1 MKQSDA
7 KILLVLLAIGL
18 IVASIFLVAK
28 PKNDSIK
35 ALNSEISELQAR
47 YDDLCAKEAQ
57 KDQFIAETK
66 EFNEQ
71 FAAEVAKYAPDL
83 NQENTLMF
91 LKGVE
96 ESHEFQNVTA
106 SLPRPTTYYVLGQ
119 GAVAEGAAVS
129 EDAEEAA
136 KQYQVLSDAYS
147 IAYRGSYEDLKKYLD
162 YIANYKYRMCIS
174 QISIAYASDAE
185 QPLDECTG
193 SLTLNEYAVTGPDRV
208 ADVPTIDVKEGKEI
222 IFEDVNGGNRSS
234 TSYDSDNGESIIAT
248 HNLVILLSNANSDT
262 SSGIIVAS
270 NESDESSY
278 VTSSANSE
286 QNLDIQITEE
296 DGKKYITYAIGASS
310 KKVEV
315 LSSDVTI
322 FVKSSD
328 RAGSDDTNGVNV
340 SINNSTDL
348 GVYIKVNGDDATTP
362 RFKIGSKTGTVKVF

>member
-35 ALNSEISELQAR
+35 ALQTEISDLQAR

-96 ESHEFQNVTA
+96 EAHEFQNVTA

-119 GAVAEGAAVS
+119 GSVADGATVA

-147 IAYRGSYEDLKKYLD
+147 ITYRGSYDDLKKYLD

-174 QISIAYASDAE
+174 QIQISYSSDAE

-222 IFEDVNGGNRSS
+222 IFEDINGGNRSS
-234 TSYDSDNGESIIAT
+234 TSYDSDNGESIVAN
-248 HNLVILLSNANSDT
+248 HNLVILLTNANSDT

-286 QNLDIQITEE
+286 QNLDVQITEE

-322 FVKSSD
+322 FVKSSE
-328 RAGSDDTNGVNV
+328 RVGSDDTNGVNV

-348 GVYIKVNGDDATTP
+348 AVYIKVNGDDASSP
-362 RFKIGSKTGTVKVF
+362 RFKIGSKTGSVKVF

>member
-35 ALNSEISELQAR
+35 ALQTEISDLQAR

-96 ESHEFQNVTA
+96 EAHEFQNVTA
-106 SLPRPTTYYVLGQ
+106 SLPRPTNYYVLGQ
-119 GAVAEGAAVS
+119 GSVADGATVA

-147 IAYRGSYEDLKKYLD
+147 ITYRGSYDDLKKYLD

-174 QISIAYASDAE
+174 QITIAYAADAE
-185 QPLDECTG
+185 KPLDECAGT
-193 SLTLNEYAVTGPDRV
+193 LTLNEYAVTGPDRV
-208 ADVPTIDVKEGKEI
+208 ADVPTIDVKEGKEV
-222 IFEDVNGGNRSS
+222 IFEDINGGNRSS
-234 TSYDSDNGESIIAT
+234 TSYDSDNGESIVAN
-248 HNLVILLSNANSDT
+248 HNIVILLTNANSDT

-286 QNLDIQITEE
+286 QNLDVSITEE

-322 FVKSSD
+322 FVKSSE
-328 RAGSDDTNGVNV
+328 RVGSDDTNGVNV

-348 GVYIKVNGDDATTP
+348 AVYIKVNGDDSSSP
-362 RFKIGSKTGTVKVF
+362 RFKIGSKTGSVKVF

>member
-35 ALNSEISELQAR
+35 ALQTEISDLQAR

-96 ESHEFQNVTA
+96 EAHEFQNVTA

-119 GAVAEGAAVS
+119 GSVADGATVA

-147 IAYRGSYEDLKKYLD
+147 ITYRGSYDDLKKYLD

-174 QISIAYASDAE
+174 QITIAYASDAE

-193 SLTLNEYAVTGPDRV
+193 ALTLNEYAVTGPDRV

-222 IFEDVNGGNRSS
+222 IFEDINGGNRSS
-234 TSYDSDNGESIIAT
+234 TSYDSDNGESIVAN
-248 HNLVILLSNANSDT
+248 HNLVILLTNANSDT

-286 QNLDIQITEE
+286 QNLDVQITEE

-322 FVKSSD
+322 FVKSSE
-328 RAGSDDTNGVNV
+328 RVGSDDTNGVNV

-348 GVYIKVNGDDATTP
+348 AVYIKVNGDDASSP
-362 RFKIGSKTGTVKVF
+362 RFKIGSKTGSVKVF

>member
-35 ALNSEISELQAR
+35 ALQTEISDLQAR

-96 ESHEFQNVTA
+96 EAHEFQNVTA

-119 GAVAEGAAVS
+119 GSVADGAAVA

-147 IAYRGSYEDLKKYLD
+147 ITYRGSYDDLKKYLD

-174 QISIAYASDAE
+174 QITIAYASDAE
-185 QPLDECTG
+185 EPLDECTG
-193 SLTLNEYAVTGPDRV
+193 ALTLNEYAVTGPDRV

-222 IFEDVNGGNRSS
+222 IFEDINGGSRSS
-234 TSYDSDNGESIIAT
+234 TSYDSDNGESIVAN
-248 HNLVILLSNANSDT
+248 HNLVILLTNANSDT

-286 QNLDIQITEE
+286 QNLDVSITEE

-322 FVKSSD
+322 FVKSSE
-328 RAGSDDTNGVNV
+328 RVGSDDTNGVNV

-348 GVYIKVNGDDATTP
+348 AVYIKVNGDDASSP
-362 RFKIGSKTGTVKVF
+362 RFKIGSKTGSVKVF

>member
-35 ALNSEISELQAR
+35 SLESQISELQAR
-47 YDDLCAKEAQ
+47 YDDLCEKEAH

-96 ESHEFQNVTA
+96 EAHEFQNVSA

-119 GAVAEGAAVS
+119 GSTAEGAAVS

-147 IAYRGSYEDLKKYLD
+147 ISYKGSYEDLKTYMD

-174 QISIAYASDAE
+174 QITIAYASDAE
-185 QPLDECTG
+185 KPLDECTG
-193 SLTLNEYAVTGPDRV
+193 NLTLNDYAVIGPDRV
-208 ADVPTIDVKEGKEI
+208 ADVPTIDVKEGKEV
-222 IFEDVNGGNRSS
+222 IFEDINGGNRSS
-234 TSYDSDNGESIIAT
+234 TSYDSDNGESIVAN
-248 HNLVILLSNANSDT
+248 HNLVILLTNANSDT

-270 NESDESSY
+270 NESDEGSY

-286 QNLDIQITEE
+286 QNLDVSITEE

-322 FVKSSD
+322 FVKSSE
-328 RAGSDDTNGVNV
+328 RVGSDDTNGVNV

-348 GVYIKVNGDDATTP
+348 AVYIKVNGDEASSP
-362 RFKIGSKTGTVKVF
+362 RFKIGSKTGSVKVF

>member
-1 MKQSDA
+1 MRQSDI

-18 IVASIFLVAK
+18 IVASIFLVAR

-35 ALNSEISELQAR
+35 ALQSEISELQAR
-47 YDDLCAKEAQ
+47 YDDLCAKEAK

-66 EFNEQ
+66 EFDEQ
-71 FAAEVAKYAPDL
+71 FAAEIAKYAPDL
-83 NQENTLMF
+83 DQENTLMF

-96 ESHEFQNVTA
+96 ETHEFQNISA

-119 GAVAEGAAVS
+119 GSVADGATVS

-136 KQYQVLSDAYS
+136 NQYQVLADQYS
-147 IAYRGSYEDLKKYLD
+147 INYKGSYDDLKEYLD

-174 QISIAYASDAE
+174 QITITYSSDAE
-185 QPLDECTG
+185 KPLDECNGT
-193 SLTLNEYAVTGPDRV
+193 LALNEYAVTGPDRI
-208 ADVPTIDVKEGKEI
+208 ADVPTIDVKEGKEV

-234 TSYDSDNGESIIAT
+234 TSYDADNGESIIAS

-262 SSGIIVAS
+262 SSGIIVAA

-286 QNLDIQITEE
+286 QNLDVQITEE
-296 DGKKYITYAIGASS
+296 DGKKYVTYAIGASS
-310 KKVEV
+310 KKVEI
-315 LSSDVTI
+315 LTNDVTI

-328 RAGSDDTNGVNV
+328 RAGSDDTNGVNLSV
-340 SINNSTDL
+340 NNSTDL
-348 GVYIKVNGDDATTP
+348 AVYIKVSGDDATSP
-362 RFKIGSKTGTVKVF
+362 RFKVGSKTGTVKVF

>member
-35 ALNSEISELQAR
+35 ALQTEISDLQAR

-96 ESHEFQNVTA
+96 EAHEFQNVTA

-119 GAVAEGAAVS
+119 GSVADGATVA

-147 IAYRGSYEDLKKYLD
+147 ITYRGSYDDLKKYLD

-174 QISIAYASDAE
+174 QITIAYASDAE
-185 QPLDECTG
+185 EPLDECTG
-193 SLTLNEYAVTGPDRV
+193 ALTLNEYAVTGPDRV

-222 IFEDVNGGNRSS
+222 IFEDINGGNRSS
-234 TSYDSDNGESIIAT
+234 TSYDSDNGESIVAN
-248 HNLVILLSNANSDT
+248 HNLVILLTNANSDT

-286 QNLDIQITEE
+286 QNLDVQITEE

-322 FVKSSD
+322 FVKSSE
-328 RAGSDDTNGVNV
+328 RVGSDDTNGVNV

-348 GVYIKVNGDDATTP
+348 AVYIKVNGDDASSP
-362 RFKIGSKTGTVKVF
+362 RFKIGSKTGSVKVF

>member
-35 ALNSEISELQAR
+35 VLQSEISELQAR

-57 KDQFIAETK
+57 KDKFIAETK

-71 FAAEVAKYAPDL
+71 FAAEIDKYAPDL

-96 ESHEFQNVTA
+96 EAHEFQNVSA
-106 SLPRPTTYYVLGQ
+106 SLPRPTTYYILGQ
-119 GAVAEGAAVS
+119 GSTAEGATVS
-129 EDAEEAA
+129 EDADEAS
-136 KQYQVLSDAYS
+136 KQYQVLADAYS
-147 IAYRGSYEDLKKYLD
+147 IAYKGSYEDLKTYLD

-174 QISIAYASDAE
+174 SITIAYAADAE
-185 QPLDECTG
+185 EPLDECTG
-193 SLTLNEYAVTGPDRV
+193 SLVLNNYAVTGPDRV

-222 IFEDVNGGNRSS
+222 IFEDLNGGNRSS
-234 TSYDSDNGESIIAT
+234 TSYDSDNGESIVAN
-248 HNLVILLSNANSDT
+248 HNLVILHTNANSDT

-286 QNLDIQITEE
+286 QNLDVTITEE

-322 FVKSSD
+322 FVKSSE
-328 RAGSDDTNGVNV
+328 RVGSDDTNGVNV

-348 GVYIKVNGDDATTP
+348 AVYIKVNGDDASSP
-362 RFKIGSKTGTVKVF
+362 RFKIGSKTGSVKVF

>member
-1 MKQSDA
+1 
-7 KILLVLLAIGL
+7 
-18 IVASIFLVAK
+18 
-28 PKNDSIK
+28 
-35 ALNSEISELQAR
+35 
-47 YDDLCAKEAQ
+47 
-57 KDQFIAETK
+57 
-66 EFNEQ
+66 
-71 FAAEVAKYAPDL
+71 
-83 NQENTLMF
+83 MF

-96 ESHEFQNVTA
+96 EAHEFQNVTA

-119 GAVAEGAAVS
+119 GSVADGATVA

-147 IAYRGSYEDLKKYLD
+147 ITYRGSYDDLKKYLD

-174 QISIAYASDAE
+174 QITIAYASDAE
-185 QPLDECTG
+185 EPLDECTG
-193 SLTLNEYAVTGPDRV
+193 ALTLNEYAVTGPDRV

-222 IFEDVNGGNRSS
+222 IFEDINGGNRSS
-234 TSYDSDNGESIIAT
+234 TSYDSDNGESIVAN
-248 HNLVILLSNANSDT
+248 HNLVILLTNANSDT

-286 QNLDIQITEE
+286 QNLDVQITEE

-322 FVKSSD
+322 FVKSSE
-328 RAGSDDTNGVNV
+328 RVGSDDTNGVNV

-348 GVYIKVNGDDATTP
+348 AVYIKVNGDDASSP
-362 RFKIGSKTGTVKVF
+362 RFKIGSKTGSVKVF

>member
-35 ALNSEISELQAR
+35 ALQTEISDLQAR

-96 ESHEFQNVTA
+96 EAHEFQNVTA

-119 GAVAEGAAVS
+119 GSVADGAAVA

-147 IAYRGSYEDLKKYLD
+147 ITYRGSYDDLKKYLD

-174 QISIAYASDAE
+174 QITIAYASDAE
-185 QPLDECTG
+185 EPLDECTG
-193 SLTLNEYAVTGPDRV
+193 ALTLNEYAVTGPDRV

-222 IFEDVNGGNRSS
+222 IFEDINGGNRSS
-234 TSYDSDNGESIIAT
+234 TSYDSDNGESIVAN
-248 HNLVILLSNANSDT
+248 HNLVILLTNANSDT

-286 QNLDIQITEE
+286 QNLDVQITEE

-322 FVKSSD
+322 FVKSSE
-328 RAGSDDTNGVNV
+328 RVGSDDTNGVNV

-348 GVYIKVNGDDATTP
+348 AVYIKVNGDDASSP
-362 RFKIGSKTGTVKVF
+362 RFKIGSKTGSVKVF